1 MKIGIVGAGA
11 IGLYYGARLQRLGED
26 VLFLLRSDFDA
37 ISKNGIR
44 VRASDGNFRLEK
56 VKGVQN
62 SSEMGVVDLVI
73 VGLKATANADL
84 GGLLAPIVG
93 AETSILNLQ
102 NGLGGD
108 ELLAKLF
115 PDNPVLAG
123 LCFTCLNRVD
133 PGVVENYLLG
143 SVAIGERG
151 GPASGKTRQ
160 IGEMFNRSG
169 ANCRVTDDLRLMQ
182 WKKLVW
188 NVPFNG
194 LSIVAGE
201 ISTDVIVSDEG
212 LSRLARGLME
222 EIIAVAAAIGME
234 IESDFIDEQFALT
247 RSMGEYK
254 PSSLV
259 DYLAGRTV
267 EVGAI
272 WGEPL
277 RLGIEAGLDLPKLE
291 TLYRLLLLAC
301 ESRSA
306 DC

>member
-1 MKIGIVGAGA
+1 
-11 IGLYYGARLQRLGED
+11 
-26 VLFLLRSDFDA
+26 
-37 ISKNGIR
+37 
-44 VRASDGNFRLEK
+44 
-56 VKGVQN
+56 
-62 SSEMGVVDLVI
+62 
-73 VGLKATANADL
+73 
-84 GGLLAPIVG
+84 
-93 AETSILNLQ
+93 
-102 NGLGGD
+102 
-108 ELLAKLF
+108 
-115 PDNPVLAG
+115 
-123 LCFTCLNRVD
+123 
-133 PGVVENYLLG
+133 
-143 SVAIGERG
+143 
-151 GPASGKTRQ
+151 
-160 IGEMFNRSG
+160 
-169 ANCRVTDDLRLMQ
+169 MQ